1 MSPVLL
7 SSLLSPVAVSLAV
20 SPALAQAAPAQGGGS
35 WAPIIINIGLI
46 FAIWYFLVIRPQ
58 RKQRQRHEQALLNL
72 HKGDEIVTS
81 GGLVGEV
88 VHIKEAQKDGQPQ
101 RTLADRVTVKSGEAR
116 VVVERGRI
124 AKVSSPGGG
133 ESKAG

>member
-1 MSPVLL
+1 MTISPGIAPLL
-7 SSLLSPVAVSLAV
+7 LQVA
-20 SPALAQAAPAQGGGS
+20 AQAPGLGGY
-35 WAPIIINIGLI
+35 APILFNVGLI

-58 RKQRQRHEQALLNL
+58 QKQRKSHEQSLYALR
-72 HKGDEIVTS
+72 KGDEVVTA

-88 VHIKEAQKDGQPQ
+88 AHIKEGLKEGQPLK
-101 RTLADRVTVKSGEAR
+101 TLDDRITIKSGESK

-124 AKVSSPGGG
+124 AKVSSATGG